1 MLLIIYLII
10 YGLIIK
16 IDGQGNVLESL
27 HDPLGKVLHTITNTV
42 EFENT
47 LYMGSLYN
55 DTVGK
60 LSLNNETF

>member
-1 MLLIIYLII
+1 M

-16 IDGQGNVLESL
+16 IDGQGNILESL
-27 HDPLGKVLHTITNTV
+27 HDSRGKVLHTITNTV
-42 EFENT
+42 EFENI

-60 LSLNNETF
+60 LSLNNESF